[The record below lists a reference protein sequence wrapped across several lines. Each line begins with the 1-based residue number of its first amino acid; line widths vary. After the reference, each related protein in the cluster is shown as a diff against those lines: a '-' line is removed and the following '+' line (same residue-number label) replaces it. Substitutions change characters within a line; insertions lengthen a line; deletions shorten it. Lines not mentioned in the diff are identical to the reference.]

1 MANHLSQL
9 GNGGEERDFFPVVD
23 DALRAEVL
31 GVEGMNESTRE
42 RVRQAIK
49 DGFNRDLQNPSESFN
64 EFIVNVSVEDLAELG
79 LIDMEIHNDIM
90 RAFDVD
96 FSINDDEDNI
106 IDIVPEDSIDLL

>member
-9 GNGGEERDFFPVVD
+9 GNGGEERNFFPVVD

-31 GVEGMNESTRE
+31 GVEGMDATTRD
-42 RVRQAIK
+42 RVRQAIV
-49 DGFNRDLQNPSESFN
+49 DGFRGDLQSPSESFN
-64 EFIVNVSVEDLAELG
+64 GFIKNVSVEDLAVLG

-96 FSINDDEDNI
+96 FEVGGNV
-106 IDIVPEDSIDLL
+106 IDIEPEESNGYLL